1 MIQSIRTPSTFALR
15 AAADGSARL
24 ALATIAWTILVLLAA
39 AVPAPAQ
46 PAAAAEGNTQYLVFF
61 RGQPV
66 GREEV
71 MVLKVQE
78 GWVVRGTSRLG
89 QPIDITSRVA
99 EVHYDAEWRPR
110 SMHIDSIV
118 RGQDVSLKTTFAN
131 GRASNVIEVQG
142 KPQSKE
148 DPVAADTVVLPNAFL
163 GSYAALGRRLQGK
176 TAGAEL
182 RGYIA
187 PQAEVPIR
195 VVSVLP
201 ERIETPKAV
210 INVTRYGVIIANPP
224 PGGDLPMNL
233 WVDQNGDLIRMQL
246 PSQSIE
252 LAREDIASAASRTTA
267 FSLPG
272 DESVTIPAFGF
283 NLAGTITRPKTA
295 EPAPALIL
303 IGGSGPTDRDETV
316 AGIPVFGQVARD
328 LVNAGFAVV
337 RYDKRGVG
345 QSGGRA
351 ESATIADYAEDARW
365 VLNWLEKQKG
375 IDKERIGLVGH
386 SEGALAAMLLA
397 GRERGKVKAI
407 ALLAGPST
415 NGAAVVLEQQKLILS
430 KMPIEDAERAEKV
443 ALQEKINNAVIKG
456 TGWNDI
462 PEAARRVADTPWFY
476 SFLTFDPRKA
486 MNETRQPVL
495 IVQGELDTQVQPY
508 HADQLAEFARARRTK
523 AAVEV
528 TKVPGVNHLLIPA
541 KTGDV
546 SEYASLGQDAHVS
559 TQVTSAIAAF
569 MAKALPTSR

>member
-1 MIQSIRTPSTFALR
+1 MSHII
-15 AAADGSARL
+15 G
-24 ALATIAWTILVLLAA
+24 LVLL
-39 AVPAPAQ
+39 VLLLAP
-46 PAAAAEGNTQYLVFF
+46 PAAAQTPAAAPDGGTQFLVFF
-61 RGQPV
+61 RSQPV

-71 MVLKVQE
+71 TVLKQPD

-99 EVHYDAEWRPR
+99 EVHYDLEWRPT
-110 SMHIDSIV
+110 SLHIDSIV

-131 GRASNVIEVQG
+131 GRATNAIAIQG
-142 KPQSKE
+142 KVQPKE
-148 DPVAADTVVLPNAFL
+148 DPVAADTIVLPNAFL
-163 GSYAALGRRLQGK
+163 GSYAALARRLQGT
-176 TAGAEL
+176 TAGAVL
-182 RGYIA
+182 RAYIA
-187 PQAEVPIR
+187 PQAEVPLA
-195 VVSVLP
+195 VVSVTP
-201 ERIETPKAV
+201 ERIETPKSV
-210 INVTRYGVIIANPP
+210 INVTRYALIMRNPP
-224 PGGDLPMNL
+224 PMGDLPMNL
-233 WVDQNGDLIRMQL
+233 WADQNGGLIRMQI

-272 DESVTIPAFGF
+272 DESVTIPALGF
-283 NLAGTITRPKTA
+283 NLAATITRPKTTA
-295 EPAPALIL
+295 PAPALIL

-316 AGIPVFGQVARD
+316 AGIPVFGQLAQH
-328 LVNAGFAVV
+328 LVDAGFVVV

-351 ESATIADYAEDARW
+351 ESATIADFAEDARW

-375 IDKERIGLVGH
+375 IDKDRIGVIGH

-397 GRERGKVKAI
+397 GRERGKVGAI

-415 NGAAVVLEQQKLILS
+415 DGATVVLEQQKLMLS
-430 KMPIEDAERAEKV
+430 KMPIDDAQRAEKV
-443 ALQEKINNAVIKG
+443 ALQEKINTAVMKG

-462 PEAARRVADTPWFY
+462 PEAARRIADTPWFY

-486 MNETRQPVL
+486 MNDTRQPVL

-508 HADQLAEFARARRTK
+508 HADKLAEFARARRTK

-528 TKVPGVNHLLIPA
+528 VKLPGVNHLLVPA

-546 SEYASLGQDAHVS
+546 SEYGTLGSDAKLS
-559 TQVTSAIAAF
+559 PQVTAAIAGF
-569 MAKALPTSR
+569 MTKALSTSR

>member
-1 MIQSIRTPSTFALR
+1 M
-15 AAADGSARL
+15 AA
-24 ALATIAWTILVLLAA
+24 
-39 AVPAPAQ
+39 PAPAQ
-46 PAAAAEGNTQYLVFF
+46 PTQAEGNTQFLVFF
-61 RGQPV
+61 RSAPV

-71 MVLKVQE
+71 VVLKLQD
-78 GWVVRGTSRLG
+78 GWVVRGSSRLG

-99 EVHYDAEWRPR
+99 EVHYDLEWRPQ
-110 SMHIDSIV
+110 SLHIDSIV

-131 GRASNVIEVQG
+131 GRASNAIAIQG
-142 KPQSKE
+142 KVQPKE
-148 DPVAADTVVLPNAFL
+148 DPVAVDTVVLPNAFL
-163 GSYAALGRRLQGK
+163 GSYAALARRLQGK

-195 VVSVLP
+195 VVVVAA
-201 ERIETPKAV
+201 ERIETPKQV
-210 INVTRYGVIIANPP
+210 IQVTRYGLILGNPP
-224 PGGDLPMNL
+224 PVGDLPMNL
-233 WVDQNGDLIRMQL
+233 WADSNGDLIRLQI

-272 DESVTIPAFGF
+272 DETVTIPALGF
-283 NLAGTITRPKTA
+283 NLGGSITRPKTDA
-295 EPAPALIL
+295 PAPALIL

-316 AGIPVFGQVARD
+316 AGIPVFGQLAQH
-328 LVNAGFAVV
+328 LVDAGFVVV

-365 VLNWLEKQKG
+365 VLMWLEKQKG
-375 IDKERIGLVGH
+375 VDKDRIGVVGH

-397 GRERGKVKAI
+397 GRERGKVKAM

-415 NGAAVVLEQQKLILS
+415 NGSTVVLEQQKLLLS
-430 KMPIEDAERAEKV
+430 KMPIDDAQRAEKA

-456 TGWNDI
+456 TGWNEI
-462 PEAARRVADTPWFY
+462 PESARRVADTPWFY
-476 SFLTFDPRKA
+476 SFLTFDPKKA
-486 MNETRQPVL
+486 MNDTRQPVL

-528 TKVPGVNHLLIPA
+528 AKVPGVNHLLVPA

-546 SEYASLGQDAHVS
+546 SEYGMLGTDAKVA

-569 MAKALPTSR
+569 MTKALATSR

>member
-1 MIQSIRTPSTFALR
+1 MT
-15 AAADGSARL
+15 RL
-24 ALATIAWTILVLLAA
+24 TLLILALLAA
-39 AVPAPAQ
+39 A
-46 PAAAAEGNTQYLVFF
+46 PAAAQQAPAADGNTQFLVFL
-61 RGQPV
+61 RGAPV

-71 MVLKVQE
+71 MVLKVPE
-78 GWVVRGTSRLG
+78 GWIVRGSSRLG

-99 EVHYDAEWRPR
+99 EVQYDTEWRPT
-110 SMHIDSIV
+110 SLHIDSIV

-131 GRASNVIEVQG
+131 GRASNQIAVQG
-142 KPQSKE
+142 KQQQKD
-148 DPVAADTVVLPNAFL
+148 DPVAPDTVVLPNAFL
-163 GSYAALGRRLQGK
+163 GSYAALARRLQGK
-176 TAGAEL
+176 AAGAEL

-187 PQAEVPIR
+187 PQGEVPIR
-195 VVSVLP
+195 VLGVTP

-210 INVTRYGVIIANPP
+210 INVTRYALMVANPP
-224 PGGDLPMNL
+224 PAGELPMNL
-233 WVDQNGDLIRMQL
+233 WADQNGDLIRMQI
-246 PSQSIE
+246 PTQSLE

-272 DESVTIPAFGF
+272 DEPVTIPALGF
-283 NLAGTITRPKTA
+283 NLAGSITRPKTTT
-295 EPAPALIL
+295 PAPALIL

-316 AGIPVFGQVARD
+316 AGIPIFGQLARD
-328 LVNAGFAVV
+328 LVDAGFAVV

-351 ESATIADYAEDARW
+351 ESATIADFAEDARA
-365 VLNWLEKQKG
+365 VLNWLEDQKG
-375 IDKERIGLVGH
+375 IDKDRIGVVGH

-407 ALLAGPST
+407 ALIAGPST
-415 NGAAVVLEQQKLILS
+415 DGSTVVLEQQKHVLS

-462 PEAARRVADTPWFY
+462 PEGARRVADTPWFY
-476 SFLTFDPRKA
+476 SFLTFDPKKA

-495 IVQGELDTQVQPY
+495 IVQGELDTQVMPY
-508 HADQLAEFARARRTK
+508 HADHLAEFARARRTK

-528 TKVPGVNHLLIPA
+528 VKVPGVNHLLVPA

-546 SEYASLGQDAHVS
+546 SEYGTLGQDARIS
-559 TQVTSAIAAF
+559 PQIPSAIAAF
-569 MAKALPTSR
+569 MTKALTTSR